1 MTTLTAPNSI
11 TLTLN
16 SGDSVRIQ
24 GAGGNEGQLTVTP
37 NGQAFNAQ
45 GTSLT
50 PQLSRL
56 GPPTTDKT
64 IGPFPMGA
72 TVVLKATIGSL
83 DYVVNNGI
91 VQLQGD
97 YTLASSD
104 EGKQF
109 ACTTA
114 LNINVPD
121 ALVPRPTVFVDAPP
135 TGNVSI
141 VRSGSAALIN
151 GASTTLTRSRSSNP
165 AGFVILAHQD
175 ADSYGVSGS

>member
-1 MTTLTAPNSI
+1 MTTVSAPASV

-16 SGDSVRIQ
+16 SGDSVRIT
-24 GAGGNEGQLTVTP
+24 GAGGNEGQVTVTP

-45 GTSLT
+45 GTTLT

-56 GPPTTDKT
+56 GPPTTDRT

-72 TVVLKATIGSL
+72 SVVLRVAIGSL
-83 DYVVNNGI
+83 DYVVSNG
-91 VQLQGD
+91 VVPLSAD
-97 YTLASSD
+97 YALSAAD
-104 EGKQF
+104 DGKQF

-135 TGNVSI
+135 SGNVSI
-141 VRSGSAALIN
+141 VRSGSVALIN
-151 GASTTLTRSRSSNP
+151 GAATTLTRSRASNP
-165 AGFVILAHQD
+165 AGFAILAHQD